1 LSAIVTDLG
10 ADAVAE
16 QERNIDALM
25 VSRVGRVEEVTGG
38 VVPYR
43 LVDAAGVE
51 VVAVSEFLLDLLAS
65 DCSPATLRSYAYEL
79 LGWLRFLQAVAVPW
93 DRATRAEARDYAL
106 WLARTSKPPR
116 RRRRGSPAPG
126 AVNPV
131 TGKPHPAGTY
141 ATATRRHA
149 RAVIHA
155 FYEYHRVQHGRPL
168 INPFPA
174 ARSAAGEQVNAH
186 HNPMQPWRRPG
197 RTAPYQP
204 KAPKRIPRAIPDERF
219 NELFAALASHRDRA
233 LLAFWI
239 STGAR
244 AQELL
249 TVIRGRVDPADQ
261 LIGVIRKGSRA
272 LQMLPASAD
281 AFVWLRLYQHDL
293 EGEVRAGPGDPLWW
307 TLRRPYRPLSYDAAR
322 MMFGRAQQ
330 ALGSNWTLHE
340 LRHSAAYRMVSDA
353 HMSLVDVQWVLG
365 HANLSTTE
373 VYLTPDPG
381 QLVERLLAHHA
392 RQAEA
397 PAPARPAPGY
407 RPEVLQTLFGHLPV
421 SGEATS

>member
-1 LSAIVTDLG
+1 M
-10 ADAVAE
+10 AE
-16 QERNIDALM
+16 QERNIDGLVVA
-25 VSRVGRVEEVTGG
+25 RVGCVEEVAGG
-38 VVPYR
+38 LLPYR
-43 LVDAAGVE
+43 LLDASGVE
-51 VVAVSEFLLDLLAS
+51 LVAVTEFLRGLFAS
-65 DCSPATLRSYAYEL
+65 GCSPATLRSYAYEL
-79 LGWLRFLQAVAVPW
+79 LGWLRFLQAVAMSW

-106 WLARTSKPPR
+106 WLARAGKPPR
-116 RRRRGSPAPG
+116 HRRQDSPVPG

-155 FYEYHRVQHGRPL
+155 FYEYHRVRHGRPL

-174 ARSAAGEQVNAH
+174 ARDVAGEQVNAH
-186 HNPMQPWRRPG
+186 HNPIQPWRRPG
-197 RTAPYQP
+197 RRAPYQP
-204 KAPKRIPRAIPDERF
+204 KAAKRVPRAIPDERF
-219 NELFAALASHRDRA
+219 NEVFAALPSHRDRA

-249 TVIRGRVDPADQ
+249 TVVRGRADPADQ

-281 AFVWLRLYQHDL
+281 AFIWLRLYQHGL
-293 EGEVRAGPGDPLWW
+293 GEEVPGGADDPLWW

-322 MMFGRAQQ
+322 MMFGRAQR
-330 ALGSNWTLHE
+330 ALGSNWTLHD
-340 LRHSAAYRMVSDA
+340 LRHSAAYRMVSDP
-353 HMSLVDVQWVLG
+353 HMSLADVQWVLG
-365 HANLSTTE
+365 HVHLTTTE
-373 VYLTPDPG
+373 VYLTPNPD

-392 RQAEA
+392 RQAGT

-407 RPEVLQTLFGHLPV
+407 RPEVLQALFGGLPA
-421 SGEATS
+421 SGEVTS

>member
-1 LSAIVTDLG
+1 
-10 ADAVAE
+10 VAE
-16 QERNIDALM
+16 QERDIDAL
-25 VSRVGRVEEVTGG
+25 VVPRVGRVEDVTGG
-38 VVPYR
+38 LVPYR
-43 LVDAAGVE
+43 LVDASGREMA
-51 VVAVSEFLLDLLAS
+51 AVTGFLRDLLAS
-65 DCSPATLRSYAYEL
+65 GCSAATLRSYAYEL

-106 WLARTSKPPR
+106 WLARTRKPPR
-116 RRRRGSPAPG
+116 HRHRDSPASG

-131 TGKPHPAGTY
+131 TGKPHPAETY

-155 FYEYHRVQHGRPL
+155 FYEYHRVEHGRPL

-174 ARSAAGEQVNAH
+174 ARSVVGEQASAH

-197 RTAPYQP
+197 RPAPYQP
-204 KAPKRIPRAIPDERF
+204 RAAKRIPRAIPDERF
-219 NELFAALASHRDRA
+219 NEVFAALSTHRDRA

-249 TVIRGRVDPADQ
+249 TVVRGRVDPADQ
-261 LIGVIRKGSRA
+261 LIGVVRKGSRA

-293 EGEVRAGPGDPLWW
+293 GDDVPAGLDDPLWW

-330 ALGSNWTLHE
+330 ALGSNWSLHN
-340 LRHSAAYRMVSDA
+340 LRHSAAYRMVNDP

-365 HANLSTTE
+365 HAHLSTTE
-373 VYLTPDPG
+373 VYLTPNPG
-381 QLVERLLAHHA
+381 ELVERLLAHHA

-397 PAPARPAPGY
+397 PPARPAPGY
-407 RPEVLQTLFGHLPV
+407 RPEVLQALLGDLPL
-421 SGEATS
+421 SGGATS

>member
-1 LSAIVTDLG
+1 
-10 ADAVAE
+10 
-16 QERNIDALM
+16 M
-25 VSRVGRVEEVTGG
+25 
-38 VVPYR
+38 
-43 LVDAAGVE
+43 
-51 VVAVSEFLLDLLAS
+51 SEFLLDLLAS
-65 DCSPATLRSYAYEL
+65 DCSAATLRSYAYEL

-116 RRRRGSPAPG
+116 HRRQGSPAPG
-126 AVNPV
+126 AVNLV
-131 TGKPHPAGTY
+131 TGKPHPAETY

-174 ARSAAGEQVNAH
+174 GRSAVGEQVNAH

-197 RTAPYQP
+197 RQAPYQP
-204 KAPKRIPRAIPDERF
+204 RAPRRIPRAIPDERF

-249 TVIRGRVDPADQ
+249 TVVRGRVDPADQ

-281 AFVWLRLYQHDL
+281 AFVWLRLYQHGLGD
-293 EGEVRAGPGDPLWW
+293 EAPAGPDDPLWW
-307 TLRRPYRPLSYDAAR
+307 TLRRPYRRLSYDAAR
-322 MMFGRAQQ
+322 MMFGRAQE
-330 ALGSNWTLHE
+330 ALGSNWTLHD
-340 LRHSAAYRMVSDA
+340 LRHSAAYRMARDA

-365 HANLSTTE
+365 HAHLSTTE
-373 VYLTPDPG
+373 VYLTPNPG
-381 QLVERLLAHHA
+381 ELVERLLAHHA

-397 PAPARPAPGY
+397 PPARPAPGY
-407 RPEVLQTLFGHLPV
+407 RSEVLQALFGDLPM

>member
-1 LSAIVTDLG
+1 M
-10 ADAVAE
+10 AE
-16 QERNIDALM
+16 QERNIDALV
-25 VSRVGRVEEVTGG
+25 VSRVGRVEEVTG

-43 LVDAAGVE
+43 LVDASDAE
-51 VVAVSEFLLDLLAS
+51 VAAVSEFLLDLLAS
-65 DCSPATLRSYAYEL
+65 DCSAATLRSYAYEL

-116 RRRRGSPAPG
+116 HRRQGSPAPG
-126 AVNPV
+126 AVNLV
-131 TGKPHPAGTY
+131 TGKPHPAETY

-174 ARSAAGEQVNAH
+174 GRSAVGEQVNAH

-197 RTAPYQP
+197 RQAPYQP
-204 KAPKRIPRAIPDERF
+204 RAPRRIPRAIPDERF

-249 TVIRGRVDPADQ
+249 TVVRGRVDPADQ

-281 AFVWLRLYQHDL
+281 AFVWLRLYQHGLGD
-293 EGEVRAGPGDPLWW
+293 EAPAGPDDPLWW
-307 TLRRPYRPLSYDAAR
+307 TLRRPYRRLSYDAAR
-322 MMFGRAQQ
+322 MMFGRAQE
-330 ALGSNWTLHE
+330 ALGSNWTLHD
-340 LRHSAAYRMVSDA
+340 LRHSAAYRMARDA

-365 HANLSTTE
+365 HAHLSTTE
-373 VYLTPDPG
+373 VYLTPNPG
-381 QLVERLLAHHA
+381 ELVERLLAHHA

-397 PAPARPAPGY
+397 PPARPAPGY
-407 RPEVLQTLFGHLPV
+407 RSEVLQALFGDLPM